1 MHATTA
7 AQGTRNTL
15 CPEVAH
21 RAGEPAT
28 DRTPQQTRREEVEPL
43 ELCSKTAR
51 GALASSHDYRGALRR
66 DRGVRRARG
75 FTAATVADIV
85 DHSAASFGSI
95 YHHFGGKKQLFL
107 AIFDR
112 LAADIDRCIEATA
125 DRVAALDRQQTFE
138 ANARAHLKPIWQTGA
153 PRWCWLPATT
163 RPASTGSAATARSA
177 ASAAGCRYSSS
188 TLRRGV
194 SYRCNDRV
202 DRPTDKLTV
211 SGPQPPAGQ

>member
-1 MHATTA
+1 
-7 AQGTRNTL
+7 
-15 CPEVAH
+15 
-21 RAGEPAT
+21 
-28 DRTPQQTRREEVEPL
+28 
-43 ELCSKTAR
+43 
-51 GALASSHDYRGALRR
+51 
-66 DRGVRRARG
+66 
-75 FTAATVADIV
+75 VADIV

-163 RPASTGSAATARSA
+163 RPASTGPAPQHAQGPPPLDVGARA
-177 ASAAGCRYSSS
+177 RQFAAGQLLTRILIAVMAEASGMVIMCE
-188 TLRRGV
+188 
-194 SYRCNDRV
+194 D
-202 DRPTDKLTV
+202 PTDVGPITDATIEWIGRLT
-211 SGPQPPAGQ
+211 S